1 MCFLCVQVFAQSTI
15 RWCTISDAEHR
26 KCEAM
31 SQALAE
37 ASIRP
42 AVSCVSGVT
51 VEGCVQKLEVG
62 FGLHLNVM
70 FKELRSHS
78 KFTPYLIAQR

>member
-1 MCFLCVQVFAQSTI
+1 MDNGGFFCVPVFAQSSI
-15 RWCTISDAEHR
+15 RWCTISDAEHK

-42 AVSCVSGVT
+42 SVSCVSGVT
-51 VEGCVQKLEVG
+51 VEGCVQKLEVCFG
-62 FGLHLNVM
+62 F
-70 FKELRSHS
+70 
-78 KFTPYLIAQR
+78 